1 MFQGKIRHIHFVGIG
16 GSGMNGI
23 AEVLITLGFIVTGS
37 DMSVNANTKR
47 LEKLGCQITIG
58 HHIRNIDGAHVL
70 VTSTA
75 IPAHN
80 IEVVEAKSR
89 GVPVIP
95 RAEMLAELMRMKYGL
110 AIAGSHGKTTT
121 TSMLAMCLVKGELD
135 PTTVIGGKLDAF
147 GSSAK
152 LGYGDFLVAE
162 ADESDGSF
170 LLLNP
175 TIAVLT
181 NIDPEHLD
189 HWGSEENLIEGFLQF
204 ASSVP
209 FFGCAVLCM
218 DDERVRNL
226 IPHIERRIV
235 TYGFHADAD
244 IRAIHVRQ
252 RGLETKF
259 IVAVRNESLGS
270 ITINMPGRHNISN
283 ALAAIAVSLELN
295 IPFEKIQ
302 AGLNHFSGV
311 NRRFTIRSNGQ
322 LPQGGDVVTV
332 IDDYAHHPTEI
343 VATLSAAKTA
353 WPERR
358 IRAIFQPHRYTR
370 LRDHWTDFANAFEN
384 ADETIICPVYAAG
397 EKPLPECDLSK
408 LSEEMPATNILVDSL
423 EAVHTHIQ
431 QHIQPGDVIIT
442 LGAGNVNQLCQS
454 IGALLND

>member
-37 DMSVNANTKR
+37 DMGVNANTKR

-152 LGYGDFLVAE
+152 LGHGDFLVAE

-189 HWGSEENLIEGFLQF
+189 HWGSEENLIEGFRQF

-218 DDERVRNL
+218 DDDRVRNL

-235 TYGFHADAD
+235 TYGFHAEAD
-244 IRAIHVRQ
+244 VRAIHVRQ
-252 RGLETKF
+252 RGLETSF

-270 ITINMPGRHNISN
+270 ITIHMPGQHNISN

-332 IDDYAHHPTEI
+332 IDDYAHHPVEI
-343 VATLSAAKTA
+343 EAFLKSVRDLFPGKKIT
-353 WPERR
+353 
-358 IRAIFQPHRYTR
+358 AIFQPHLYTR
-370 LRDHWTDFANAFEN
+370 TRDFAEGFSSSLSL
-384 ADETIICPVYAAG
+384 ADEVILLDIYPARELPIEGVSSQMILNQISIENKFISSKEELINKIKQVKPEVLLTI
-397 EKPLPECDLSK
+397 
-408 LSEEMPATNILVDSL
+408 
-423 EAVHTHIQ
+423 
-431 QHIQPGDVIIT
+431 
-442 LGAGNVNQLCQS
+442 GAGDIDKLVSPIKEAML
-454 IGALLND
+454 